1 MIKDICVYLDGEEYD
16 AGRLDVAGQ
25 VAGMFDA
32 FVAGA
37 YLNVIPDFQAT
48 GGFAFGAIEI
58 DSIYEELRRK
68 GDSDMEKLRPLLD
81 RLALR
86 SELSRLEV
94 AEPVARQVLVNEA
107 RYYDLFIATRPYGT
121 DTDVSGLTEAVLFGS
136 GRATL
141 LVPPEGEPRFNPETV
156 VIAWRNTRE
165 AARAVSEAMPFL
177 KRAQNVV
184 VCMIGNGDKSSAEKA
199 AEGTDLA
206 RHLDR
211 HGVPVQLNP
220 VSRGR
225 GEAETLL
232 EEAALANA
240 GLLVMGGYG
249 HSRLRQWVLGG
260 MTRGVLSEAS
270 MPVLIAH

>member
-1 MIKDICVYLDGEEYD
+1 MIKDICVYLDGEAYD
-16 AGRLDVAGQ
+16 RGRLDVAGQ
-25 VAGMFDA
+25 VAGLFDA
-32 FVAGA
+32 FVAGV
-37 YLNVIPDFQAT
+37 YLNPIPEIQTAA
-48 GGFAFGAIEI
+48 GYGFGAVEI
-58 DSIYEELRRK
+58 DAIYQEVREK
-68 GDSDMEKLRPLLD
+68 GDRDMTALRPVFD

-86 SELSRLEV
+86 SELTRFEV
-94 AEPVARQVLVNEA
+94 TESVARQVLVNEA
-107 RYYDLFIATRPYGT
+107 RFYDLFIATRPYGT
-121 DTDVSGLTEAVLFGS
+121 DTAVADLTEAVLFGS

-141 LVPPEGEPRFNPETV
+141 LVPPGGVSEFNPETV

-177 KRAQNVV
+177 TRARNVV
-184 VCMIGNGDKSSAEKA
+184 VCMIGNGEKSSIEKA
-199 AEGTDLA
+199 AEGSDLA

-220 VSRGR
+220 VPRGR

-232 EEAALANA
+232 EEAALAGA

-260 MTRGVLSEAS
+260 MTRGVLSQAAI
-270 MPVLIAH
+270 PVLIAH